1 MLWEFECK
9 GLCRVSGLR
18 VTGLGFGVEIQGLRF
33 DA

>member
-1 MLWEFECK
+1 MLWEFEYK

-18 VTGLGFGVEIQGLRF
+18 VTGLGFRVEVQGLQF